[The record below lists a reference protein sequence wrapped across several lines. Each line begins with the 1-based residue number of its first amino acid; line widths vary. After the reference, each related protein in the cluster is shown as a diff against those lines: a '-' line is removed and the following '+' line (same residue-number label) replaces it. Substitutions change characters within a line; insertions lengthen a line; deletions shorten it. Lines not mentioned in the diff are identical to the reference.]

1 MSLAF
6 DDSELGM
13 MLPFRGDL
21 NLAEYFEALLPEFRE
36 VPATDLAQSPL
47 CANSEGD
54 AVLLS
59 PDPKAPGEVLRY
71 QGCDLESGSLRFLA
85 ASLSLNQDAKRR
97 VLLFVALDRKVYM
110 GFSEAQ
116 GVASGLLLFT
126 HPHHLYCRKVRADRR
141 IPMDEGHV
149 ILRRQ
154 DGRTLRCRM
163 HDFSPSGVSFLVD
176 QDIPPGEAL
185 MLTFEIPDCGT
196 CETVARV
203 VRQEAL
209 PSGSLYKNLIAVSM
223 SLTKEQRKKAEH
235 LYLCKKGAQVKRVV
249 DSSRSA
255 IG

>member
-13 MLPFRGDL
+13 MLPFRGEL

-36 VPATDLAQSPL
+36 VPAADPGQSPL
-47 CANSEGD
+47 CTSPEGD

-71 QGCDLESGSLRFLA
+71 QGCDPASGSLRFLS
-85 ASLSLNQDAKRR
+85 ASLSLNQDVKRR
-97 VLLFVALDRKVYM
+97 VLLFVSLDRKVYM
-110 GFSEAQ
+110 GFSEAK
-116 GVASGLLLFT
+116 GAAEGLLLFT

-141 IPMDEGHV
+141 IPMDEGHAT
-149 ILRRQ
+149 LRRS
-154 DGRTLRCRM
+154 DGRTLLCRM

-176 QDIPPGEAL
+176 QDIPPGEVL
-185 MLTFEIPDCGT
+185 MVTFEIPECGT

-203 VRQEAL
+203 VRQETL
-209 PSGSLYKNLIAVSM
+209 PSGSLYKYLVAVSM
-223 SLTKEQRKKAEH
+223 SLTKEQRRKAEN
-235 LYLCKKGAQVKRVV
+235 LYLCKKGEQVKRVV
-249 DSSRSA
+249 GSSRSA